1 MQKSEWER
9 IQSPGQ
15 VLNMMDENL
24 DLAEAYWSERLIIA
38 ELHLTKVE
46 QVEALINLSVV

>member
-9 IQSPGQ
+9 IQSPGHA
-15 VLNMMDENL
+15 LNMMDENL
-24 DLAEAYWSERLIIA
+24 DLAEAYWRQRLRLA
-38 ELHLTKVE
+38 ELHFTEVE